1 MVPGF
6 LIVPQPCCKLARPV
20 CRKTLSHYQLVSK
33 SNTIWGNFQ
42 KTGIGKHVSG
52 HAFGLIL
59 YKLFLI
65 RCLLLL
71 QKCAFLLLKVY
82 GHLEGNVFPNIA
94 HENYVSNSNKP

>member
-59 YKLFLI
+59 SKLFLI

-82 GHLEGNVFPNIA
+82 GHLEGNVFPNIP